1 MAKKKTLQS
10 KLGETMNTD
19 ELAEYLDMN
28 AGTLRNWR
36 SAGKGPKFVKIGGYR
51 NAHVIY
57 KLKDVKAWEKSFL

>member
-1 MAKKKTLQS
+1 MKRKKTFKS

-19 ELAEYLDMN
+19 ELADYLGMN

-57 KLKDVKAWEKSFL
+57 RWKDVQTWEESFM